1 MKNDL
6 RELEQKI
13 GYEFRNKDLLV
24 RAMTHSSY
32 VHEKKMKKKECN
44 ERQEFL
50 GDAVLELVSSEF
62 LFHEYPEKPEGELT
76 KLRASAVC
84 EKALAY
90 TAKELELGE
99 FLLMGKG
106 EDATGGR
113 KRDSITSDAVEALI
127 GGIYLDSG
135 FANAKEFVLR
145 YVLNDLE
152 HKRLFYDSK
161 TILQEM
167 VQRESDKE
175 IQYRLLKEEGP
186 DHNKMFTVE
195 VLVNTESFGTGAGRT
210 KKAAEQEAA
219 YRAIL
224 KLREKGVVGETCI

>member
-1 MKNDL
+1 MNKDL
-6 RELEQKI
+6 HELEQKI
-13 GYEFRNKDLLV
+13 GYSFKNKEFLV

-32 VHEKKMKKKECN
+32 VHEKKMDKNKCN

-62 LFHEYPEKPEGELT
+62 LFQEYPEKAEGELT
-76 KLRASAVC
+76 KMRASAVC
-84 EKALAY
+84 EKALAFS
-90 TAKELELGE
+90 AKELELGE
-99 FLLMGKG
+99 YLLMGKG

-135 FANAKEFVLR
+135 FANAKEFVMR
-145 YVLNDLE
+145 FVLNDLE

-167 VQRESDKE
+167 VQRESEKE
-175 IQYRLLKEEGP
+175 IQYKLIKEEGP
-186 DHNKMFTVE
+186 DHNKLFTVE
-195 VLVNTESFGTGAGRT
+195 VFVNTESFGNGVGRT

-219 YRAIL
+219 YHAIL
-224 KLREKGVVGETCI
+224 KLRERKA